1 MGCGPTVQPSSV
13 LVKPGPA
20 SLSQAIGDRMQCRL
34 SSGTVGNAA
43 ILSLHGGGYTHSLL
57 ETILKDGRF
66 LSMVNTMLGDLQQ
79 KDMQTIGVKVAS
91 ILTGTPD
98 VPNMENLC
106 NVFLVDDIVQAMID
120 PLGPDL
126 REEFVP
132 DFHGGGDDDRG
143 VSYEP
148 KWPGPSHRIAGM
160 LSVPLRRETRHA
172 RDLEDVQGS
181 YHSPW
186 GLRGGRR

>member
-1 MGCGPTVQPSSV
+1 
-13 LVKPGPA
+13 
-20 SLSQAIGDRMQCRL
+20 
-34 SSGTVGNAA
+34 
-43 ILSLHGGGYTHSLL
+43 
-57 ETILKDGRF
+57 
-66 LSMVNTMLGDLQQ
+66 MVNTMLGDLQQ

-91 ILTGTPD
+91 ILTGTAD
-98 VPNMENLC
+98 VPNMDNRC

-148 KWPGPSHRIAGM
+148 KWPGPSHIIACSRSRRCTRILSLSLGTPRRATISPSSSSSGM
-160 LSVPLRRETRHA
+160 GLSSH
-172 RDLEDVQGS
+172 DLE
-181 YHSPW
+181 
-186 GLRGGRR
+186 GRCSLIRVAA